1 MKRVKINPPYIPL
14 TQQKLCCVPCA
25 IQWILLRRGLK
36 LVDQETIGNALGLM
50 VPKKHKNLFISKVK
64 VGKKTPKR
72 GWGTNETD
80 GSKMNRF
87 FKKHRIPL
95 RAKKVFYSEIKDAAK
110 LIIESLKKGND
121 LMPVTYMSIIEPKEK
136 YGHALLI
143 SEIILS
149 KKPKVIVGDPRF
161 LSKKFWEVD
170 LDRLIKGMSKKFD
183 GEERGI
189 YIFTKHK
196 I

>member
-1 MKRVKINPPYIPL
+1 MKRVKISPSYIPL

-36 LVDQETIGNALGLM
+36 LVDQETIGNTLGLI
-50 VPKKHKNLFISKVK
+50 VPKKHKNLFITKVK
-64 VGKKTPKR
+64 TRNKPRKK

-80 GSKMNRF
+80 GSKINRF

-95 RAKKVFYSEIKDAAK
+95 KAKKVLHSEIKDATK
-110 LIIESLKKGND
+110 LIVEDLKKGND
-121 LMPVTYMSIIEPKEK
+121 LMLVTYMSAIEPKEK

-143 SEIILS
+143 SEIILG
-149 KKPKVIVGDPRF
+149 KKPRIIVGDPRF
-161 LSKKFWEVD
+161 LSKKFWEVG
-170 LDRLIKGMSKKFD
+170 LDKLIKGMSKKFD

-189 YIFTKHK
+189 YIFTKNK